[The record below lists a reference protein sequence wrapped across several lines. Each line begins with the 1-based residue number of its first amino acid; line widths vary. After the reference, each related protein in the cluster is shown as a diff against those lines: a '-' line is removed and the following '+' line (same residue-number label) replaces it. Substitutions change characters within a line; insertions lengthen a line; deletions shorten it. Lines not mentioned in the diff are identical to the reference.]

1 MEEELIAN
9 NMGLVYMQLHSLNL
23 AYDDEAFSHAME
35 GLMNA
40 ARSYEPDK
48 GVQFST
54 YASVCIYKAVQMLLR
69 KRSAKRQLTIVS
81 YEEPLFE
88 DGPRA
93 VDVLVGTEDLESSY
107 IRKERVLLV
116 RSAFN
121 KAYNALKPGT
131 RKEIIRLWYESDFEA
146 KQIDIAAEL
155 GITQSY
161 VGQVIKTFQH
171 KLKKELEDYL

>member
-54 YASVCIYKAVQMLLR
+54 YASVCIYNAIQMLIR
-69 KRSAKRQLTIVS
+69 KRNAKKQLTVVS

-88 DGPRA
+88 DGPTCLE
-93 VDVLVGTEDLESSY
+93 VLVGAECLEDCY
-107 IRKERVLLV
+107 IRKELILAVRNAFDKLLGNMQP
-116 RSAFN
+116 SN
-121 KAYNALKPGT
+121 KK
-131 RKEIIRLWYESDFEA
+131 
-146 KQIDIAAEL
+146 
-155 GITQSY
+155 
-161 VGQVIKTFQH
+161 
-171 KLKKELEDYL
+171 